1 MAADSVQYVLI
12 VEDTDEHSALV
23 AAHLKRQGIAYKIA
37 KIGTEA
43 MQICQS
49 KTPTLIVMDIML
61 PGLNGFKLIQ
71 LLRAD
76 QLLKSVPVLILSV
89 LNSLANKE
97 LAKSL
102 GVEDYLLKPF
112 NSVEFS
118 AALKKYL

>member
-49 KTPTLIVMDIML
+49 KTPTLIVMDIIYQT
-61 PGLNGFKLIQ
+61 LNFYRHL
-71 LLRAD
+71 
-76 QLLKSVPVLILSV
+76 
-89 LNSLANKE
+89 
-97 LAKSL
+97 
-102 GVEDYLLKPF
+102 
-112 NSVEFS
+112 
-118 AALKKYL
+118 